1 MTTGARPL
9 ASSFKPAQSLPTA
22 LPNSS
27 SRVASGMITG
37 NTLAAQRQTPGNSRH
52 QFISTYR
59 DWPIWLTQIRVHRHT
74 VLSRKCAFLQWQH
87 PDDQGQPG
95 LRYTYQIRPGQSLNQ
110 AIEIVRIL
118 IDQTIAI
125 AQQYPQP

>member
-9 ASSFKPAQSLPTA
+9 ASSLYPAQSLPTV
-22 LPNSS
+22 LPISS
-27 SRVASGMITG
+27 SRAVGSMTTG
-37 NTLAAQRQTPGNSRH
+37 NTITPQRQKLENSRP
-52 QFISTYR
+52 QFLSTYR

-74 VLSRKCAFLQWQH
+74 VLSRKTAFLLWQH
-87 PDDQGQPG
+87 PDDQGKAA

-125 AQQYPQP
+125 AQQPPQP

>member
-9 ASSFKPAQSLPTA
+9 ASSCNPAQSLPTA
-22 LPNSS
+22 LPTSS
-27 SRVASGMITG
+27 SRAAHNLMSG
-37 NTLAAQRQTPGNSRH
+37 NTLAAQRQAPGNNRH

-59 DWPIWLTQIRVHRHT
+59 DWPIWLTQIRVHRQT

-87 PDDQGQPG
+87 PHDQGQSR
-95 LRYTYQIRPGQSLNQ
+95 LRYTYQIRSGQSLNQ
-110 AIEIVRIL
+110 AIEIVKIL

-125 AQQYPQP
+125 AQQYPQS